1 MNSSPASLEQVL
13 RFALDRAGYLRQF
26 DPIFRRPIVE
36 GWNALPAGNGEL
48 TAVVWQPGHLTWM
61 LNTNDIDLAV
71 SQMARVVIETPAPLA
86 ERLGILESR
95 LSLAEATVTVDYT
108 GGTAPRDAAGIWP
121 RRAQGYAE
129 LHDKFGANAQPRSA
143 FEPGEVDQGAVHVE
157 TYIPDG
163 RNVLLVDYRS
173 EAPLAQPVTIVLER
187 WVQEQWGD
195 DLHAAVED
203 GLLTLVYRTVTGV
216 SYAVALAHEGFDGA
230 TAGVETPVRATLT
243 LPPATKVNGRLAV
256 AVVTSREA
264 KDPFAAAKALAVEAL
279 REETWREEH
288 LAYWREFWGAF
299 FVDAGHPYLNAL
311 YHMALYELGVTSRGK
326 SPVKFNGA
334 LNLWHEFPRDWG
346 GKYWCHNQSEAL
358 LPVYA
363 PNHAEL
369 ADPLH
374 EWIARMLPR
383 ARGAALAYYGVQ
395 GAFYHEVME
404 EDYRVK
410 EEDHPDNWEI
420 SRILSSGTRY
430 ALLLWDRYR
439 YTLDEAFLR
448 EKAYPVIRACAEFYQ
463 HYAKLGEDGHYHIG
477 PAMAWEM
484 RPVGTDTHPD
494 CAAWRVIFSTV
505 IEAAEILGIA
515 AADIV
520 VWRDL
525 LAKAP
530 PYPTDGEVFT
540 QVINDEGKPE
550 PANYWT
556 WQLPMLSSVF
566 PFGTIGIS
574 APAELKR
581 LAENT
586 FRRYRFTPDA
596 GHEFLPVVAARLGD
610 AETWRAAMYL
620 YIQFF
625 QSFDQGLF
633 EYFNINGNRNK
644 DRGQYTGLIPYLEGT
659 GIMAAATNEMLLQ
672 SYDGVIRVFPA
683 IPDFWQGRFMLK
695 ATGAFLVASE
705 HRGDAGIP
713 YIAIQPVGGT
723 PRMCRV
729 ALPWATGAE
738 LVVIENPEKR
748 GQTPISGK
756 SSSEK
761 KGQTPISEKAS
772 EIRVS
777 PHFSEGRAEFQA
789 QPGQIYVLLPKGQQL
804 EDIPAVEVTFEKQ
817 YSPCRLGQAN
827 FGQPD
832 TAFGHQ
838 EGFPLW

>member
-1 MNSSPASLEQVL
+1 MSTSLEQTL
-13 RFALDRAGYLRQF
+13 RFTLDRAGYLRQY
-26 DPIFRRPIVE
+26 DPIFRRPIVD
-36 GWNALPAGNGEL
+36 GWNALPVGNGDL

-61 LNTNDIDLAV
+61 LNKNDIDLAI
-71 SQMARVVIETPAPLA
+71 SQMARLVIETPAPLA

-108 GGTAPRDAAGIWP
+108 GGTLPRDAVGIWP
-121 RRAQGYAE
+121 RRAQGYVE
-129 LHDKFGANAQPRSA
+129 LYDKFGVSAQPKSA
-143 FEPGEVDQGAVHVE
+143 FEPGEADQGAVRVE
-157 TYIPDG
+157 TYIPNG

-173 EAPLAQPVTIVLER
+173 EAPLAQPATVVLER
-187 WVQEQWGD
+187 WVQQEWGN

-203 GLLTLVYRTVTGV
+203 GLLTLVYHTSAGT

-230 TAGVETPVRATLT
+230 TPVVDSSVRATLV
-243 LPPATKVNGRLAV
+243 LPAGTAMAGRLAV
-256 AVVTSREA
+256 AVVTSHEA
-264 KDPFAAAKALAVEAL
+264 TDPLAAAKALATETL
-279 REETWREEH
+279 REAAVRDAH
-288 LAYWREFWGAF
+288 LAYWQEFWGAF

-311 YHMALYELGVTSRGK
+311 YHVALYELGVTSRGK
-326 SPVKFNGA
+326 LPVKFNGS
-334 LNLWHEFPRDWG
+334 LNLWHESPRDWG
-346 GKYWCHNQSEAL
+346 GKYWCHNESEAF
-358 LPVYA
+358 LPVYTA
-363 PNHAEL
+363 NHVEL
-369 ADPLH
+369 ADAFH
-374 EWIARMLPR
+374 QWIVRMLPR

-430 ALLLWDRYR
+430 ALQLWDRYR

-477 PAMAWEM
+477 PAMAWET
-484 RPVGTDTHPD
+484 RPVGTDPHSD
-494 CAAWRVIFSTV
+494 CAAWRAIFATA
-505 IEAAEILGIA
+505 IGAAETLNID
-515 AADIV
+515 AADKAA
-520 VWRDL
+520 WRDL

-540 QVINDEGKPE
+540 QVINAQGEPE
-550 PANYWT
+550 PTTYWI
-556 WQLPMLSSVF
+556 WQLPQTSSVF
-566 PFGTIGIS
+566 PFGAIGID
-574 APAELKR
+574 APAGLKR

-586 FRRYRFTPDA
+586 FRRYRFDPDA

-610 AETWRAAMYL
+610 AEAWRAAMYL

-644 DRGQYTGLIPYLEGT
+644 DRQQYTGLIPYLEGT
-659 GIMAAATNEMLLQ
+659 GIMATATNEMLLQ

-683 IPDFWQGRFMLK
+683 IPDFWQGRFVLK

-705 HRGDAGIP
+705 HRAEAGIP
-713 YIAIQPVGGT
+713 YIAIQAVGGASRT
-723 PRMCRV
+723 CRV
-729 ALPWATGAE
+729 VLPWATGADLLTGE
-738 LVVIENPEKR
+738 ER
-748 GQTPISGK
+748 TPAF
-756 SSSEK
+756 
-761 KGQTPISEKAS
+761 T
-772 EIRVS
+772 V
-777 PHFSEGRAEFQA
+777 EGRAEFQV
-789 QPGQIYVLLPKGQQL
+789 QPDQVYVLLPKGQRL
-804 EDIPAVEVTFEKQ
+804 EDIPSVEVTFQKQ

-832 TAFGHQ
+832 RAFGHL